1 MEQKSMKDLQDTP
14 TADLL
19 AEWGL
24 QKAAQPFA
32 YPNKYYFIICE
43 TCGWKG
49 SSEECGEHLYGDDSE
64 AYCGNC
70 GNTKLK
76 DDIEFDA
83 VRFAA
88 ISAELDRRCSEAGIT
103 IYENQFIYTK
113 ADAWTALDRVA
124 EEYIA
129 LAVDLPAIEQQA
141 LQEWVLMKEGKRA

>member
-1 MEQKSMKDLQDTP
+1 MKDHTTTP
-14 TADLL
+14 TAELL

-49 SSEECGEHLYGDDSE
+49 SSEECGEHFYGDDSE

-88 ISAELDRRCSEAGIT
+88 IAAELDRRCSEAGIS
-103 IYENQFIYTK
+103 IYENQFIYSK
-113 ADAWTALDRVA
+113 AAAWKAINPVGD
-124 EEYIA
+124 EYIA
-129 LAVDLPAIEQQA
+129 LGADIPAKEQHDLETWLLIKNTP
-141 LQEWVLMKEGKRA
+141 